1 MLSLSDFIKGL
12 SLGNVVNIHTENEL
26 FPKWHITLTFQ
37 NAATF
42 I

>member
-1 MLSLSDFIKGL
+1 MSDFIKGL
-12 SLGNVVNIHTENEL
+12 CLGNVENIHIENEL
-26 FPKWHITLTFQ
+26 FPKWHITPTFQ